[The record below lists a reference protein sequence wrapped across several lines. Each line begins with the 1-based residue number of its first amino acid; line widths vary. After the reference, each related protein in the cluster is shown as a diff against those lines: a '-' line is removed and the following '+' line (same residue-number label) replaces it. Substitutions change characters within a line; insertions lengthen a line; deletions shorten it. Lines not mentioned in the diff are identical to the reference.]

1 MSDITIDPNVDK
13 PGTMPVETG
22 WIEQLA
28 DDAQTLH
35 EMMMALEIT
44 MDNSDYG
51 KFVGVIRERMTDL
64 ANQLEQIADEGGV
77 RDANEE

>member
-1 MSDITIDPNVDK
+1 MSNIVISDDK

-22 WIEQLA
+22 WVEQLA

-44 MDNSDYG
+44 LDKSDYG

-64 ANQLEQIADEGGV
+64 ANQLEQIADEGGE
-77 RDANEE
+77 RDAN

>member
-1 MSDITIDPNVDK
+1 MSDITISPDVEK
-13 PGTMPVETG
+13 PGTMLVETG

-28 DDAQTLH
+28 DDAQVLH

-44 MDNSDYG
+44 LDKSDYG

-77 RDANEE
+77 RE

>member
-1 MSDITIDPNVDK
+1 MSDITINPDVDK
-13 PGTMPVETG
+13 PGTMPVETS

-44 MDNSDYG
+44 LENSDYG

-77 RDANEE
+77 RE

>member
-1 MSDITIDPNVDK
+1 MSRITIDPESNK

-28 DDAQTLH
+28 DDAQVLH

-44 MDNSDYG
+44 LDKSDYG

-77 RDANEE
+77 RNAE